1 MPKFSGR
8 FSVDLKG
15 APASSHNNFYL
26 QELYKAAHGM
36 GIVEFLSDPD
46 GVYGGPNS
54 QLSGYF
60 YPVLPVAPLLDILK
74 PESLRQDEDKIA
86 LIGAHAGS
94 QASVPAT
101 HKSEVPLQK
110 DGSYL
115 IKMQGLQAYSRASC
129 PRYKRSRWAIWKVC
143 R

>member
-54 QLSGYF
+54 QLSG
-60 YPVLPVAPLLDILK
+60 
-74 PESLRQDEDKIA
+74 
-86 LIGAHAGS
+86 
-94 QASVPAT
+94 
-101 HKSEVPLQK
+101 
-110 DGSYL
+110 
-115 IKMQGLQAYSRASC
+115 
-129 PRYKRSRWAIWKVC
+129 
-143 R
+143 